1 MRATASMILGGA
13 KLTHDFSF
21 IVVSNSYFERTGSG
35 AFLIVKIQNCNYLNN
50 EATTFKLAKIYGTS
64 FNKDTIGKWI

>member
-21 IVVSNSYFERTGSG
+21 IVVSNSYFDHESTGSEV
-35 AFLIVKIQNCNYLNN
+35 FLIVEIR
-50 EATTFKLAKIYGTS
+50 AKTAI
-64 FNKDTIGKWI
+64 I